1 MKFKKLIIYIIVGI
15 LLTVTV
21 LLTSMEVIAF
31 NMDNFRDSFEK
42 NNISSVTGMD
52 QKNLEYVIEDLLQ
65 YLKVEDKTLDTKAVI
80 NGEEIEVYGE
90 REKLHMVDVK
100 DLFIKGEKIRNI
112 SFYTLLLLTIALIIK
127 DKLWKRNLS
136 RALLYTGIVINLLL
150 ALLLILFYI
159 DFNKYFTI
167 FHLIFFNN
175 DLWILDPNTDI
186 LIQLV
191 PEKFFYDTVTKIII
205 LFAGSSTVT
214 GIIGYLTLK
223 RQSISKV
230 KNKKK

>member
-1 MKFKKLIIYIIVGI
+1 MKFKKWILYVIFGI
-15 LLTVTV
+15 LLTVII
-21 LLTSMEVIAF
+21 LLTSMEIVVF
-31 NMDNFRDSFEK
+31 DMDNFRDSFEK
-42 NNISSVTGMD
+42 NEISSVTGMD
-52 QKNLEYVIEDLLQ
+52 KEIFEYVIEDLLI

-80 NGEEIEVYGE
+80 NGEEIDVYGE

-112 SFYTLLLLTIALIIK
+112 SFYTLLLLTIVIIIK

-136 RALLYTGIVINLLL
+136 KTLLYTGIVINLLL

-159 DFNKYFTI
+159 DFNKYFTV

-175 DLWILDPNTDI
+175 DLWILDPSKDI

-205 LFAGSSTVT
+205 LFAGSSTIT
-214 GIIGYLTLK
+214 GIIGFLTLK
-223 RQSISKV
+223 RQSIIKI
-230 KNKKK
+230 KNRNK